1 MDLLCRCY
9 SSLELKY
16 APRNGCVSE
25 KPFIM
30 DESTIEYVPAL
41 WSMGGGRMEGLL
53 PSSAA

>member
-1 MDLLCRCY
+1 M
-9 SSLELKY
+9 ELKY
-16 APRNGCVSE
+16 APLNGCVSE